1 MVRYIALLTVI
12 LLLTVSCSGG
22 SDPETAQV
30 APLTPTAQV
39 APPTPTTAVIPP
51 TPTPILATPAPES
64 VEPTADT

>member
-22 SDPETAQV
+22 SDPEIAQV
-30 APLTPTAQV
+30 ASPTPTA
-39 APPTPTTAVIPP
+39 AVIPP